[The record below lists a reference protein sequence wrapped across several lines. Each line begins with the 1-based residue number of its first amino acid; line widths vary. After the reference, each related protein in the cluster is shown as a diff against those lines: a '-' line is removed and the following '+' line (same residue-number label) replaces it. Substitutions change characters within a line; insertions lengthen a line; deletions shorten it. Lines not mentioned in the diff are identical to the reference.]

1 MPPSK
6 CCANFLHRWHI
17 SKQGQK
23 EEMFFVLD
31 KSHMS
36 QCNIVDLT
44 TSSLD
49 CTHTS
54 ETSNVTKHMPT
65 QFQL

>member
-1 MPPSK
+1 
-6 CCANFLHRWHI
+6 
-17 SKQGQK
+17 
-23 EEMFFVLD
+23 MFFVLD